1 MDQNTRSISIHL
13 TINKETSLYHFRYR
27 DFYFHEFSPYLGIG
41 VYYGNTFL
49 MDFDGDFS
57 NFWNTVDSYGM
68 IYTTNSKF
76 NFRSPDILESSS
88 YGYDMFCVESNGVT
102 DSIVWGVDHSYGKA
116 NSPNVSSYGS
126 SSFYVLDSGETM
138 GGELAPE
145 SNGIFYF
152 L

>member
-1 MDQNTRSISIHL
+1 MNQREFCVTQSRAVSPGGMYGSNIT
-13 TINKETSLYHFRYR
+13 
-27 DFYFHEFSPYLGIG
+27 DF
-41 VYYGNTFL
+41 
-49 MDFDGDFS
+49 
-57 NFWNTVDSYGM
+57 YGM